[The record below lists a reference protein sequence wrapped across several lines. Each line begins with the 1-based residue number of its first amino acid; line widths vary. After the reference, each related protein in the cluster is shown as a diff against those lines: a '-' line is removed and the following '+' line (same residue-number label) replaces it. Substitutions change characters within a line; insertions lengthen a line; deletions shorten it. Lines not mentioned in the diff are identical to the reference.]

1 MCDWISYYNLMSVV
15 LQYI

>member
-1 MCDWISYYNLMSVV
+1 MCDWISVYNLMSVV